1 MTSLPADH
9 LLQDLTSC
17 ERQVWDALVQGDAVA
32 DAALLCESFLGVYG
46 TGFAGKADHTGQ
58 LEHGPTV
65 QTYELSQLTARAL
78 GPEYAVLSYHARF
91 QRWRSPHRR
100 RHVRQLN
107 LAAHRQRLGEYLQ
120 PRYGCGDIET
130 VTSA

>member
-9 LLQDLTSC
+9 LLRDLTSC
-17 ERQVWDALVQGDAVA
+17 ERQVWDALVQGDAAA

-91 QRWRSPHRR
+91 QRCGRLTAEDMYVSSIWQRTDNGWVNIFS
-100 RHVRQLN
+100 QDT
-107 LAAHRQRLGEYLQ
+107 AAA
-120 PRYGCGDIET
+120 T
-130 VTSA
+130 

>member
-9 LLQDLTSC
+9 LLRDLTSC
-17 ERQVWDALVQGDAVA
+17 ERQVWDTLVQGDAAA
-32 DAALLCESFLGVYG
+32 DAALLCKSFLGVYG

-78 GPEYAVLSYHARF
+78 GPEYALLSYHARF
-91 QRWRSPHRR
+91 QRCGRLTAEDMYVSSIWQRTDNGWVNIFS
-100 RHVRQLN
+100 QDT
-107 LAAHRQRLGEYLQ
+107 AA
-120 PRYGCGDIET
+120 T
-130 VTSA
+130 T

>member
-9 LLQDLTSC
+9 LLRDLTSC
-17 ERQVWDALVQGDAVA
+17 ERQVWDALVQGDAAA
-32 DAALLCESFLGVYG
+32 DAALLCKSFLEVYG

-78 GPEYAVLSYHARF
+78 GPGYAVLSYHARF
-91 QRWRSPHRR
+91 QRCGRLTAEDMYVSSIWQRTDNGWVNIFS
-100 RHVRQLN
+100 QDT
-107 LAAHRQRLGEYLQ
+107 AAA
-120 PRYGCGDIET
+120 T
-130 VTSA
+130 